1 MRKMLLLAA
10 TLGACALIPASA
22 SADGHDWG
30 LRHVASSLGVKIIVH
45 DAPKVVQYRH
55 HPRRH
60 LRPQPWYRHFNH
72 HAPRWTIMRRDGAG
86 TSHRVPDRGI
96 SIGPGA
102 ITTGGPAD
110 RVGTADRRSAIT
122 PRGGGLS
129 GTIGTMIGVA
139 PTSQTRSRGR
149 KSRSRS

>member
-22 SADGHDWG
+22 WADGHDWG
-30 LRHVASSLGVKIIVH
+30 LRHVATSLGVKIIVH

-72 HAPRWTIMRRDGAG
+72 HAPSWRWHKPSRPGPW
-86 TSHRVPDRGI
+86 HFDRPGGDHQRWAR
-96 SIGPGA
+96 GPGRH
-102 ITTGGPAD
+102 GGPAL
-110 RVGTADRRSAIT
+110 RHHA
-122 PRGGGLS
+122 PRGGSFGHD
-129 GTIGTMIGVA
+129 
-139 PTSQTRSRGR
+139 RHHDRGR
-149 KSRSRS
+149 RH